1 MGNIHFWVI
10 SRILGELNLNYMK
23 KILEIIQEGDMK
35 VRFNTDITFPMSNN
49 DAIEMISSL
58 MMSFSSSVF
67 GKLEQNVTTA
77 IRIVALSEM
86 ALSGSIDQDVNL
98 FRRQAKDMNK
108 VFLQTMEMMK
118 RRNKGEII
126 SVPGFVNLTKTNS

>member
-58 MMSFSSSVF
+58 MMSFSSYVF
-67 GKLEQNVTTA
+67 GKHEQNVTTA

>member
-1 MGNIHFWVI
+1 M
-10 SRILGELNLNYMK
+10 S
-23 KILEIIQEGDMK
+23 D
-35 VRFNTDITFPMSNN
+35 DIPK
-49 DAIEMISSL
+49 AL
-58 MMSFSSSVF
+58 AMMSFSSSVF
-67 GKLEQNVTTA
+67 GKHEQNVTTA

>member
-1 MGNIHFWVI
+1 MGYIHFWVI
-10 SRILGELNLNYMK
+10 PRILGELNLNYMK
-23 KILEIIQEGDMK
+23 KILEIIQDGDMK

-67 GKLEQNVTTA
+67 GKHEQNVTTA

-86 ALSGSIDQDVNL
+86 ALSGSIDKDVNL